1 MRLFIAL
8 IVIVYLI
15 GVGVELAPIFQ
26 VGWNHQSASELT
38 SNVINALPNAAAW
51 PVQVY
56 RNFTGRPAAPTGA
69 T

>member
-1 MRLFIAL
+1 VRLLIAL
-8 IVIVYLI
+8 IVIVYLV

-26 VGWNHQSASELT
+26 TGWAHQTASELT
-38 SNVINALPNAAAW
+38 SNIIDALPNALAW

-56 RNFTGRPAAPTGA
+56 RNFTGKPAAT

>member
-1 MRLFIAL
+1 MRLLIAL

-26 VGWNHQSASELT
+26 TGWNHASAAEL
-38 SNVINALPNAAAW
+38 SGNVIHALPDALAW
-51 PVQVY
+51 PAHVY
-56 RNFTGRPAAPTGA
+56 HNLMGTPPTASA

>member
-26 VGWNHQSASELT
+26 AGWNHQSASELT
-38 SNVINALPNAAAW
+38 SNVINALPNALAW
-51 PVQVY
+51 PAQVY
-56 RNFTGRPAAPTGA
+56 RNFTAKPAAPTG
-69 T
+69 TT